1 MTSLEIPLSDEQFAT
16 LRIMAERAG
25 VTPEEYLRQEVV
37 RLLSTSPEFREAAE
51 QILNKNAELYRQLA

>member
-1 MTSLEIPLSDEQFAT
+1 MTSLEISLNDEQLAA
-16 LRIMAERAG
+16 LRTMAERAG

-51 QILNKNAELYRQLA
+51 QILNKNAELYRRLA